1 MMMFMDGVFQ
11 YGKSRIFLLMLRKKI
26 EMFPQ
31 KNDDDDTVTAGTA
44 EGSLREAFCL
54 ASPCSAAGHSQRG
67 LDACSCRP
75 ICICIQCETY
85 LTTGTV
91 LMILN
96 VPC

>member
-1 MMMFMDGVFQ
+1 MIDV
-11 YGKSRIFLLMLRKKI
+11 YGWCIPGWEKQMLRKKNRKV
-26 EMFPQ
+26 Q
-31 KNDDDDTVTAGTA
+31 KNDDDEKGTADTA

-67 LDACSCRP
+67 LDACSCRQ